1 MDGTVNASSSHKEL
15 WVTSIMA
22 YPSLDDAR
30 HSNNAAYVEPW
41 QYTPHIHGPY
51 QKRWANQVRFGK
63 RASSWASSVRFG

>member
-1 MDGTVNASSSHKEL
+1 MSMSVIAFPRNFDLFMDVL
-15 WVTSIMA
+15 A

-30 HSNNAAYVEPW
+30 QDVDVAYLDSW
-41 QYTPHIHGPY
+41 QDTPFFQGPY

>member
-1 MDGTVNASSSHKEL
+1 MLRHLLLLLFVIVCVL
-15 WVTSIMA
+15 A

-30 HSNNAAYVEPW
+30 QDVDVAYLDSW
-41 QYTPHIHGPY
+41 QDTPFFQGPY